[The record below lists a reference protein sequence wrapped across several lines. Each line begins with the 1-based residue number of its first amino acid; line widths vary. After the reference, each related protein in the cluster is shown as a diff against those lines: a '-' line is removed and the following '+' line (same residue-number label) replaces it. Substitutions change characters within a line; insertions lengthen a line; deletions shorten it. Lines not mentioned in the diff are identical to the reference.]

1 MPRVGR
7 SPGDCLRHHLEL
19 IGAAGLET
27 AEHISWT
34 EVILVLFPSHG
45 IWTLG
50 RGAGGSWAA
59 ARSPDSAPGVSVLL
73 SLLDWVRAASQEGQP
88 HRPPSVRSP
97 RVSPSLWVG
106 SHNCNL

>member
-7 SPGDCLRHHLEL
+7 SPGDRLRHHLEL
-19 IGAAGLET
+19 IGAPGLDT
-27 AEHISWT
+27 AEHVARA
-34 EVILVLFPSHG
+34 EVILVLFPSRG

-59 ARSPDSAPGVSVLL
+59 ARSPDSAAGVSVLL

-88 HRPPSVRSP
+88 HHPPSVLSP
-97 RVSPSLWVG
+97 GASPSVWVG
-106 SHNCNL
+106 SHNCHL